1 MVTDLQPRDPS
12 VVWTL
17 TDASIS
23 HAGIVLEVLAAV
35 VKHTEGRILVHCLRR
50 AFALAE
56 RYGYIPRGS
65 NPAQRASLPP
75 LPEREPRALTAEAAG
90 RALDAAEQHD
100 HGRVLDAGT
109 GGRVG
114 ALQVGH
120 EGAEGVHGERKHGR
134 LNAEGGGHSAILPPR
149 SVSRP
154 PAGLFL
160 ALLGRAL
167 FAIVISRWP
176 RQCNTFALRL

>member
-90 RALDAAEQHD
+90 RALDA
-100 HGRVLDAGT
+100 GT